1 MLTLPVRSPTN
12 VSVDYA
18 IAPLLER
25 SAAFVIDYVAAQI
38 AGQLFVA
45 TIGQALIALV
55 GADDFLYLF
64 LQLMAVVGLPLTYF
78 ALSEYVFE
86 GRTLGKRALGL
97 RTIRV
102 DGAPPTFET
111 YGLRAVMLLLDFL
124 LTAGALGLLAA
135 GSSPLRQRVGD
146 RIAQTVVIRAR
157 SRALYRLDDILNI
170 KTVDDHEVA
179 FPGAV
184 DLDIALALLLKEL
197 IVRWE
202 RHKTDDLRE
211 LLDDTARRVAA
222 ALGLE
227 TVPQRRLEFLR
238 QVLRDYIVLT
248 R

>member
-45 TIGQALIALV
+45 TLGQALIAFV
-55 GADDFLYLF
+55 GADGFLYVF
-64 LQLMAVVGLPLTYF
+64 LQLAAVVGLPLTYF
-78 ALSEYVFE
+78 AFSEYAFE

-135 GSSPLRQRVGD
+135 GSSPLRQRIGD

-179 FPGAV
+179 FPSAV
-184 DLDIALALLLKEL
+184 DLDIAQALLLKEL

-222 ALGLE
+222 VLGLE
-227 TVPQRRLEFLR
+227 TIPQRRLEFLR